1 MSPSSLMATKLR
13 QYSQSSNPS
22 FTYRLGASSSG
33 KASRLKAPD
42 HNLNYFNNSLIEGE
56 PSYFTSKPR
65 YSGEDAFFM
74 AHVAKSNRYVVFGV
88 ADGVGGWQD
97 QGIDPGDFSH
107 GLCKYMAGQTY
118 RPRSE
123 SDLKPKNLLQFGYDE
138 VLKDRKILAGG
149 STACLAAI
157 EPNGNIEAANLGDS
171 GFLILQPGKVAF
183 KSPAQT
189 HAFNTPYQ
197 LSKLTRRMQA
207 QNAIF
212 GKSAQI
218 SESPQQSDVTNHVA
232 KHGDVLVF
240 ATDGVWDNL
249 SAMDTLS
256 IITPLMEKNGYWS
269 GSGGATTTSQ
279 SSDSPSS
286 EVVVNGNNLRPAPED
301 TEAIQKVAN
310 LPAELAYAVMR
321 AAKLASLDT
330 RRDGPFAK
338 EVQRYYPGENWHG
351 GKVDD
356 ISVIV
361 CLCVQDGPT
370 TEWKP
375 KAKL

>member
-1 MSPSSLMATKLR
+1 MYPRSTTLLTHPANT
-13 QYSQSSNPS
+13 
-22 FTYRLGASSSG
+22 TSSS
-33 KASRLKAPD
+33 
-42 HNLNYFNNSLIEGE
+42 
-56 PSYFTSKPR
+56 
-65 YSGEDAFFM
+65 
-74 AHVAKSNRYVVFGV
+74 
-88 ADGVGGWQD
+88 
-97 QGIDPGDFSH
+97 
-107 GLCKYMAGQTY
+107 
-118 RPRSE
+118 
-123 SDLKPKNLLQFGYDE
+123 
-138 VLKDRKILAGG
+138 
-149 STACLAAI
+149 
-157 EPNGNIEAANLGDS
+157 LGDS
-171 GFLILQPGKVAF
+171 GFLILQPGKIAF
-183 KSPAQT
+183 RSPAQT

-212 GKSAQI
+212 GKGAQI

-232 KHGDVLVF
+232 KHGDILVF

-256 IITPLMEKNGYWS
+256 IISPIMEKSGYWS
-269 GSGGATTTSQ
+269 
-279 SSDSPSS
+279 PSS
-286 EVVVNGNNLRPAPED
+286 STSSGKPSSSQEMVVKDNNLRPDPQD
-301 TEAIQKVAN
+301 TEAVQNVAN

-361 CLCVQDGPT
+361 CLCIQDGAT
-370 TEWKP
+370 KDWKP